1 MSEPF
6 TDPALVAPET
16 APAAGDVGSSL
27 RGALGEALAR
37 AVLGGAGLALAGWI
51 LQAAGF
57 ALATGHGFSD
67 AAARVLTLAAYFLLG
82 AACGLVH
89 ALAGSALSVIERVD
103 RVLQSRLE
111 PHVTGLLGRMFPGT
125 PTITVDQIATAVD
138 RLIALA
144 ADPSRP
150 VLPRMLLGW
159 ALRRGGAALL
169 REARARAGAD
179 GRLTLAAASALL
191 REHLVRLATGQL
203 RSRLSIARH
212 LAGWIAGLAVL
223 GPAAWLALRSA

>member
-1 MSEPF
+1 VSEP
-6 TDPALVAPET
+6 DIET
-16 APAAGDVGSSL
+16 AMVGTGAPPATGAGGSPL
-27 RGALGEALAR
+27 RGALVGALAR
-37 AVLGGAGLALAGWI
+37 AGLGGSMLALAAWL
-51 LQAAGF
+51 LQESGF
-57 ALATGHGFSD
+57 VLATGREFPD
-67 AAARVLTLAAYFLLG
+67 AAARALMLVAYFLLG

-89 ALAGSALSVIERVD
+89 ALAGSALGVVERVD
-103 RVLQSRLE
+103 RVLQSSLQ
-111 PHVTGLLGRMFPGT
+111 PHVTGLLGRMFPGA

-150 VLPRMLLGW
+150 GLPRMLLGW

-179 GRLTLAAASALL
+179 GRLTLAEASALL

-203 RSRLSIARH
+203 RSRLSIARR
-212 LAGWIAGLAVL
+212 LAVWIAGLAVL
-223 GPAAWLALRSA
+223 GPAAWLALRT

>member
-1 MSEPF
+1 M
-6 TDPALVAPET
+6 
-16 APAAGDVGSSL
+16 
-27 RGALGEALAR
+27 
-37 AVLGGAGLALAGWI
+37 
-51 LQAAGF
+51 
-57 ALATGHGFSD
+57 
-67 AAARVLTLAAYFLLG
+67 LAAYFLLG

-203 RSRLSIARH
+203 RSRLSIARQ
-212 LAGWIAGLAVL
+212 LAGWIAGLAIL

>member
-1 MSEPF
+1 MV
-6 TDPALVAPET
+6 DPGAP
-16 APAAGDVGSSL
+16 PATGAGGSPL
-27 RGALGEALAR
+27 RGALVGALAR
-37 AVLGGAGLALAGWI
+37 AGLGGAVLALAGWL
-51 LQAAGF
+51 LQESGF
-57 ALATGHGFSD
+57 ALATGREFPD
-67 AAARVLTLAAYFLLG
+67 AAARVLMVVGYFLLG

-89 ALAGSALSVIERVD
+89 ALAGSALGVVERVD
-103 RVLQSRLE
+103 RVFQSSLP
-111 PHVTGLLGRMFPGT
+111 PHVTGLLGRMFPGA

-150 VLPRMLLGW
+150 GLPRMLLGW

-179 GRLTLAAASALL
+179 GRLTLAEASALL

-203 RSRLSIARH
+203 RSRLSIARQ
-212 LAGWIAGLAVL
+212 LAVWIAGLAVL
-223 GPAAWLALRSA
+223 GPAAWLALRT

>member
-1 MSEPF
+1 MSEPVIEIAMV
-6 TDPALVAPET
+6 DPGAP
-16 APAAGDVGSSL
+16 PATGAGGSPL
-27 RGALGEALAR
+27 RGALVGALAR
-37 AVLGGAGLALAGWI
+37 AGLGGAVLALAAWL
-51 LQAAGF
+51 LQESGF
-57 ALATGHGFSD
+57 ALATGREFSD
-67 AAARVLTLAAYFLLG
+67 AAARVLMVVAYFLLG

-89 ALAGSALSVIERVD
+89 ALAGSALGVVERVD
-103 RVLQSRLE
+103 RVLQSSLQ
-111 PHVTGLLGRMFPGT
+111 PHVTGLLGRMFPGA

-150 VLPRMLLGW
+150 GLPRMLLGW

-179 GRLTLAAASALL
+179 GRLTLAEASALL

-203 RSRLSIARH
+203 RSRLCIARR
-212 LAGWIAGLAVL
+212 LAVWIAGLAVL
-223 GPAAWLALRSA
+223 GPAAWLALRT